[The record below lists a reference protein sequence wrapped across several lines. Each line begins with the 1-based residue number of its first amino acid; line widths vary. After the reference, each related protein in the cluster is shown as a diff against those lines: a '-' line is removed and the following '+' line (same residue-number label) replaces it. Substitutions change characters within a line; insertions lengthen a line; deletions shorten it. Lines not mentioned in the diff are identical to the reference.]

1 MPSFSS
7 RQSQLPRGAHTAPS
21 WSSPTARISAAC
33 FASWCLLTAAQ
44 RGWVPGTRFA
54 WAFNLWG
61 YLPEWVGFA
70 LACGALVLGS
80 ARVRAALA
88 SEAEA
93 LQARVARGP
102 QLAVAFLGYGA
113 LLLAFW
119 TLRERLFLGDSGLL
133 VTNAQV
139 GSSFIFPEMGTTFL
153 MRAGARLGRAL
164 HVGPHPP
171 IQLGISLCG
180 TLAVA
185 FLLRAAR
192 HLAPTDGARI
202 AVVGLVLSGGLLRV
216 FAGHIEVYAPL
227 VAAVSAYFWLALECL
242 AGRRGL
248 AAPCLALGV
257 AICLHAAGVCLLPS
271 LLVLAALVRQVRERT
286 ARTAVQIA
294 VLTAAPTLVLLLG
307 IAFFAPARD
316 FAVAWEKALQI
327 LGRAS
332 SPDAVRWWVRGWGG
346 APSIGTDVV
355 WLSWPHL
362 KYLVNAGHVLVPA
375 TVPTLLVLALSA
387 PRRLVASPTAVFLGT
402 AAIPCLIY
410 ATLLRPF
417 WGPFDWDLFCLT
429 GLVLALLAGHLL
441 AVGLDAER
449 FRHVVTWLI
458 GFQLLFVG
466 IPFLAIG
473 VGVTRPV
480 GPFVPENFQHID
492 LVPAGTPPPEHL
504 APWL

>member
-1 MPSFSS
+1 M
-7 RQSQLPRGAHTAPS
+7 
-21 WSSPTARISAAC
+21 
-33 FASWCLLTAAQ
+33 AAQ
-44 RGWVPGTRFA
+44 RGWLPGTRFA

-61 YLPEWVGFA
+61 YLPEWVGYA
-70 LACGALVLGS
+70 LACGALLLVS
-80 ARVRAALA
+80 ARVRATVA
-88 SEAEA
+88 SAAETLRA
-93 LQARVARGP
+93 SIARGP
-102 QLAVAFLGYGA
+102 RFAVAFLGYGS

-119 TLRERLFLGDSGLL
+119 LLRERLFLGDSGLL
-133 VTNAQV
+133 ITNAQV

-164 HVGPHPP
+164 QVGPHPP
-171 IQLGISLCG
+171 IQLGIGLCG
-180 TLAVA
+180 AIAVA

-192 HLAPTDGARI
+192 HLAPTDGARV
-202 AVVGLVLSGGLLRV
+202 AVVGLVLSGGLMRI
-216 FAGHIEVYAPL
+216 FAGHIETYAPL
-227 VAAVSAYFWLALECL
+227 LAAVSAYVWLALECL
-242 AGRRGL
+242 AGRRSL

-257 AICLHAAGVCLLPS
+257 AICLHAVGACLVPS
-271 LLVLAALVRQVRERT
+271 LLVLSALVPQSRARP
-286 ARTAVQIA
+286 ARTVVQMA
-294 VLTAAPTLVLLLG
+294 VLTAAPTIILLST

-316 FAVAWEKALQI
+316 FAMAWERVLLV
-327 LGRAS
+327 LGQS
-332 SPDAVRWWVRGWGG
+332 SDPHAVRAWVRGWGG

-362 KYLVNAGHVLVPA
+362 KYLVNAGHLLVPA
-375 TVPTLLVLALSA
+375 ALPTLLVLTLGA
-387 PRRLVASPTAVFLGT
+387 PRRLVASPIAVFLGA
-402 AAIPCLIY
+402 AAISGLIY

-429 GLVLALLAGHLL
+429 WFMLALLAGHLL
-441 AVGLDAER
+441 AVELDAEP

-473 VGVTRPV
+473 VGVSRPA

-492 LVPAGTPPPEHL
+492 LMPAATPPPEHL